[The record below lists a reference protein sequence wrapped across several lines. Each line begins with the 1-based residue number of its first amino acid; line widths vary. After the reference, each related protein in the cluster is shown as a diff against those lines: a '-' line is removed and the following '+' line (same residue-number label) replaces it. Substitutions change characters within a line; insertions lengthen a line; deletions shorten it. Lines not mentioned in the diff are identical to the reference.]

1 MNSEITVTG
10 TTLISLV
17 PALPEIYLVGA
28 ICVLLMA
35 DVFFGEKNR
44 GLAPTLTLLILAGG
58 AAVTLFYANVT
69 QRTLLF
75 SESYVADGL
84 AVLLKLFGFMSMAVA
99 LFYSRAYLQ
108 RRGMMRGEYYVL
120 ALTALLGIFVIV
132 SANSLLTLYIG
143 VELLSLSLYA
153 MVAFE
158 RENGVAAES
167 AMKYFV
173 LGAIASGML
182 LYGMSLIYGM
192 TGTLMLDDLSAMATG
207 EPSLG
212 VILGLVFLVVAVAF
226 KFGAVPFHMWVP
238 DVYTGAPTG
247 VTLFLSTLPKIASF
261 ALAFRLLAHGLGSVG
276 ATWQDM
282 LAPLAVLSMVFG
294 NVVAIAQSNL
304 KRMLAYSAIGNVG
317 FILLGFVAGSEAGYE
332 AALYYTIAY
341 VIMTLGSFGVLV
353 LASRQGF
360 EAEDLDHFKGLHK
373 RDPLLALSDAR
384 AHVFHRWR
392 AAVHRLLGEV
402 QHLPGAVA
410 HRALLAH
417 SHRRGHVRGRRVL
430 LPAHRETYV
439 FRRAR
444 RTALRPVERHG
455 RTRRARPQ
463 WIGGAGSGN
472 RAQRID
478 STVRTRHRLT
488 QVRHWVNKV
497 CKAAT
502 LG

>member
-1 MNSEITVTG
+1 MTPEIPFTWA
-10 TTLISLV
+10 SLQ
-17 PALPEIYLVGA
+17 PALPEIYLTGA
-28 ICVLLMA
+28 ICLLLLVDVFAGEKRRYIAPTFTLVLLA
-35 DVFFGEKNR
+35 V
-44 GLAPTLTLLILAGG
+44 G
-58 AAVTLFYANVT
+58 AVVTFMYGNVSE
-69 QRTLLF
+69 RVLLF
-75 SESYVADGL
+75 GESYVADPL
-84 AVLLKLFGFMSMAVA
+84 AVMLKLFGFLTIA
-99 LFYSRAYLQ
+99 LALLYSREYLD

-120 ALTALLGIFVIV
+120 ALTSLLGIFVLV
-132 SANSLLTLYIG
+132 SANSLLTVYLG
-143 VELLSLSLYA
+143 VELMSLSLYA
-153 MVAFE
+153 MVAFD
-158 RENGVAAES
+158 RENGTAAES

-212 VILGLVFLVVAVAF
+212 VILGLVFLVVAVSF

-261 ALAFRLLAHGLGSVG
+261 ALAFRLLAHGMGSVG

-373 RDPLLALSDAR
+373 RDPLLAIVMLALMFSTAGVPPFIGFWAKFNIFQALWLTGHFWLILIAAATSVIGVFYYLRIVKLMYFDA
-384 AHVFHRWR
+384 
-392 AAVHRLLGEV
+392 
-402 QHLPGAVA
+402 PGD
-410 HRALLAH
+410 
-417 SHRRGHVRGRRVL
+417 
-430 LPAHRETYV
+430 LPAGPSSGMAE
-439 FRRAR
+439 
-444 RTALRPVERHG
+444 RTVLALNGLAVL
-455 RTRRARPQ
+455 A
-463 WIGGAGSGN
+463 
-472 RAQRID
+472 
-478 STVRTRHRLT
+478 
-488 QVRHWVNKV
+488 
-497 CKAAT
+497 
-502 LG
+502 LGI

>member
-1 MNSEITVTG
+1 MNNVVYTWA
-10 TTLISLV
+10 SLQ
-17 PALPEIYLVGA
+17 PALPEIYLTAA
-28 ICVLLMA
+28 ICVLLLA

-58 AAVTLFYANVT
+58 AVVTLFFANVHY
-69 QRTLLF
+69 RTLLF
-75 SESYVADGL
+75 SDSYVADGL
-84 AVLLKLFGFMSMAVA
+84 SVLLKLFGFMSMAVA
-99 LFYSRAYLQ
+99 LFYSRAYLE

-120 ALTALLGIFVIV
+120 ALTALLGIFVMV
-132 SANSLLTLYIG
+132 SANSLLTVYIG

-158 RENGVAAES
+158 RENGIAAES

-192 TGTLMLDDLSAMATG
+192 TGTIMLDDLSAMATG

-212 VILGLVFLVVAVAF
+212 IVLGLVFLVVAVAF

-294 NVVAIAQSNL
+294 NVVAIAQTNL

-317 FILLGFVAGSEAGYE
+317 FILLGFVSGSEAGYE
-332 AALYYTIAY
+332 ASLYYTIAY

-373 RDPLLALSDAR
+373 RDPLLALVMMALMFSTAGVPPFIGFW
-384 AHVFHRWR
+384 AKFNILQALWLTGHFWLILIA
-392 AAVHRLLGEV
+392 AAVSVIGVFYYLRVVKLMYFDA
-402 QHLPGAVA
+402 PGD
-410 HRALLAH
+410 
-417 SHRRGHVRGRRVL
+417 
-430 LPAHRETYV
+430 LPAGPSSGFAE
-439 FRRAR
+439 RAVL
-444 RTALRPVERHG
+444 ALNGLAVLALGIAPNALIQLCAG
-455 RTRRARPQ
+455 A
-463 WIGGAGSGN
+463 IG
-472 RAQRID
+472 
-478 STVRTRHRLT
+478 
-488 QVRHWVNKV
+488 
-497 CKAAT
+497 
-502 LG
+502 